1 VLQNVDLMLSAIDV
15 IDRKLHVAGLK
26 PLKEMSETGQFVSG
40 GRFVHAQSFTGPVL
54 GVFFRS
60 PRSQTAADHKY
71 DQDGKKYRQFQVVR
85 HAYSPSPALRAGSKT
100 PAFALGK
107 GLRDAP
113 RRRELARIASAPLD

>member
-1 VLQNVDLMLSAIDV
+1 MSNPLSRLAT
-15 IDRKLHVAGLK
+15 RVAYGASQL
-26 PLKEMSETGQFVSG
+26 PRVAWYVGHSIAVRRVSG

-60 PRSQTAADHKY
+60 PCNQTAADHKY

-100 PAFALGK
+100 PAFALGR
-107 GLRDAP
+107 GCGTH
-113 RRRELARIASAPLD
+113 LAGAS